1 VAPVA
6 SEGVSGPRG
15 RRAALLLLAPLLL
28 AATPGEDWGLGPFV
42 RPAGVNPLL
51 GPDPDPT
58 FFCPVRRSR
67 VRWQEKDV
75 FNPAAILRDGKI
87 HLLFRAE
94 DTVGRYAGTSRIGL
108 AASADGLRFER
119 RPEPVLF
126 PAEDSM
132 KPYEWEGGCEDPR
145 VVEAEDGRYVMT
157 YTAYD
162 GAVARLAVASSRDL
176 LRWTKHGLAFGDAA
190 GGRYRDLWSKS
201 GSIVCRRLEDG
212 RLVAARV
219 RGRYW
224 MYWGDTDVFA
234 ATSDDLVRWTPVERL
249 DAPAKQLARRAGGPQ
264 RDDAGW
270 TSFRPVLS
278 ARTGRFDSALVE
290 PGPPALLTARG
301 ILLLYNASNA
311 ARDGDAALPAGA
323 YAAGQALFDPQDPTA
338 ILRRA
343 EESFFRPQADTER
356 AGQVANVCFLE
367 GLAFL
372 RGRAFLYFGMA
383 DSRIG
388 VAIAEPR

>member
-1 VAPVA
+1 MNDRTLRSALPFL
-6 SEGVSGPRG
+6 
-15 RRAALLLLAPLLL
+15 ALLLLA
-28 AATPGEDWGLGPFV
+28 AGSSEDWRLGPFV

-58 FFCPVRRSR
+58 FFCPVRRSQ

-75 FNPAAILRDGKI
+75 FNPAAIQREGKI

-94 DTVGRYAGTSRIGL
+94 DTVGRFAGTSRIGL
-108 AASADGLRFER
+108 AVSEDGLRFER

-145 VVEAEDGRYVMT
+145 VVEAEDGSYVMT

-162 GAVARLAVASSRDL
+162 GALARLAVASSRDL
-176 LRWTKHGLAFGDAA
+176 LRWTKHGLAFAGPA

-201 GSIVCRRLEDG
+201 GAIVCRRHEDG

-224 MYWGDTDVFA
+224 MYWGDTDIFA
-234 ATSDDLVRWTPVERL
+234 ATSEDLIHWAPVERE
-249 DAPAKQLARRAGGPQ
+249 DTPAKQLAQLARATPRGDSPNAWSSP
-264 RDDAGW
+264 RA
-270 TSFRPVLS
+270 VLS

-290 PGPPALLTARG
+290 PGPPAILTARG

-311 ARDGDAALPAGA
+311 ARDGDPELPPGA
-323 YAAGQALFDPQDPTA
+323 YAAGQALFDPLDPTA
-338 ILRRA
+338 VLQRT
-343 EESFFRPQADTER
+343 ETSFFRPEADKER
-356 AGQVANVCFLE
+356 TGQVANVCFLE
-367 GLAFL
+367 GLVFF

-388 VAIAEPR
+388 VAIAEPPLPRP

>member
-1 VAPVA
+1 VSARA
-6 SEGVSGPRG
+6 S
-15 RRAALLLLAPLLL
+15 RAAVLLLAPLLL
-28 AATPGEDWGLGPFV
+28 AAGSSEDWGLGPFV

-51 GPDPDPT
+51 GPDREPT
-58 FFCPVRRSR
+58 FFCPVRRTP

-75 FNPAAILRDGKI
+75 FNPAALLRGGKV
-87 HLLFRAE
+87 HLLYRAE
-94 DTVGRYAGTSRIGL
+94 DTVGRFAGTSRIGL
-108 AASADGLRFER
+108 AVSVDGLRFET

-126 PAEDSM
+126 PAEDAM

-145 VVEAEDGRYVMT
+145 VVEADDGRYVMT

-162 GAVARLAVASSRDL
+162 GVVARLAVASSRDL
-176 LRWTKHGLAFGDAA
+176 LGWTKHGLAFGVAA

-224 MYWGDTDVFA
+224 MYWGDTDIFA
-234 ATSDDLVRWTPVERL
+234 ATSDDLVQWTPVERV
-249 DAPAKQLARRAGGPQ
+249 DAPARQLARHAGGPQ

-270 TSFRPVLS
+270 TSLRPVLS
-278 ARTGRFDSALVE
+278 PRAGRFDSALVE
-290 PGPPALLTARG
+290 PGPPALLTTGG

-311 ARDGDAALPAGA
+311 ARDGDDTLPGGA

-338 ILRRA
+338 LLRRA
-343 EESFFRPQADTER
+343 EDSFFRPESER
-356 AGQVANVCFLE
+356 ERTGQVANVCFLE